1 MIDRRTYLEMCQA
14 VSVIL
19 ASGGKQNIP
28 ESLFVVLDGTKYYP
42 LSYSLSFD
50 GDGNAVHRAVLHD
63 LHANS
68 INGCLL
74 SELDFYENAKALDKT
89 IQK

>member
-1 MIDRRTYLEMCQA
+1 MDRAKYLEMCQA

-19 ASGGKQNIP
+19 GNRTANEIP
-28 ESLFVVLDGTKYYP
+28 ESLLVVYDVHDYYP

-50 GDGNAVHRAVLHD
+50 QNGNAVHRATLHD
-63 LHANS
+63 RYANS

-74 SELDFYENAKALDKT
+74 SELNLKGDTNGSKN
-89 IQK
+89 

>member
-19 ASGGKQNIP
+19 ARGGKQNIP
-28 ESLFVVLDGTKYYP
+28 ESLLVVLDGIKYYP

-74 SELDFYENAKALDKT
+74 SELYFYENAKALDKP

>member
-1 MIDRRTYLEMCQA
+1 MIDRRTYLEMSQA

-19 ASGGKQNIP
+19 ARGGKQNIP
-28 ESLFVVLDGTKYYP
+28 ESLLVVLDGIKYYP

-74 SELDFYENAKALDKT
+74 SELNFFENFKP
-89 IQK
+89 